1 MRSMMIAVILP
12 LMGFKQLLDLFVM
25 TTFFTRDK
33 VFYRSFFVMMITIAL
48 QNLIA
53 YSVNMADNVML
64 GSYSQSALSAAATVN
79 QIFFLVQQFALSI
92 GDGLVVLASQ
102 YFGEKQFHPIRIL
115 TGIALKFAF
124 ICSIVFFVCSAV
136 FPRQIISIFT
146 TDEQIIAEG
155 VEYLSI
161 IKYTFI
167 LFILTSVLYC
177 ALRAVGVVRISFYI
191 SIVSLVVNVGINYV
205 LIFGKFGMPEM
216 GIKGAAIGTLVSR
229 ILELIIITVYLL
241 KTDKVLKLFSENFLK
256 GDRTLRKDFFKVDI
270 PVMLSQI
277 LWGISVPMQTAVLGH
292 LSADAIAANSVAT
305 TFYSYLKVVTQ
316 SVSAAAAVMI
326 GSAVG
331 RGDREEVKAQ
341 GRTISVIAIGIGLV
355 LGAGLFFLRTPLLSL
370 YTLNDNAMDLANQL
384 IILMSIIMVT
394 MSYQMPV
401 SMGVIRGGGDT
412 HFVVIMNII
421 CVWGMVM
428 PLTFMSA
435 FWWHWPVVGV
445 TLMIQLDQ
453 IIKCIP
459 TFIKFRGYKWIKKL
473 TRE

>member
-1 MRSMMIAVILP
+1 M
-12 LMGFKQLLDLFVM
+12 LL
-25 TTFFTRDK
+25 
-33 VFYRSFFVMMITIAL
+33 TIML

-53 YSVNMADNVML
+53 YSVNMADNIML
-64 GSYSQSALSAAATVN
+64 GSYSQTSLSAAATVN

-92 GDGLVVLASQ
+92 GDGLVILAAQ
-102 YFGEKQFHPIRIL
+102 YFGKKEFSPIRTL

-124 ICSIVFFVCSAV
+124 ICSLVFFTLCTVI
-136 FPRQIISIFT
+136 PRQIISIFT
-146 TDEQIIAEG
+146 KDELIITEG
-155 VEYLSI
+155 VEYLGL

-167 LFILTSVLYC
+167 LFILSSVLYC

-205 LIFGKFGMPEM
+205 LIFGKFGFPEM

-229 ILELIIITVYLL
+229 IIELSIITVYML
-241 KTDKVLKLFSENFLK
+241 KTDTVLRLFSENFLRRNK
-256 GDRTLRKDFFKVDI
+256 ELVKDFFKVDI

-316 SVSAAAAVMI
+316 SVSAAAGAVI
-326 GSAVG
+326 GASVG
-331 RGDREEVKAQ
+331 RGNEEAVKAQ
-341 GRTISVIAIGIGLV
+341 GRTISVIAIIIGLV
-355 LGAGLFFLRTPLLSL
+355 LGAALFVLRTPLLTL
-370 YTLNDNAMDLANQL
+370 YTLNDNAMRLADQL
-384 IILMSIIMVT
+384 IMLMSLIMVT

-421 CVWGMVM
+421 CVWGIVM

-445 TLMIQLDQ
+445 VLMIQIDQ

-459 TFIKFRGYKWIKKL
+459 TFFKFRGYKWIRKL
-473 TRE
+473 TR

>member
-1 MRSMMIAVILP
+1 MLV
-12 LMGFKQLLDLFVM
+12 
-25 TTFFTRDK
+25 
-33 VFYRSFFVMMITIAL
+33 TIAL

-64 GSYSQSALSAAATVN
+64 GSYSQNALSAAATVN

-92 GDGLVVLASQ
+92 GDGLVVLDSQ
-102 YFGEKQFHPIRIL
+102 YFGKKDFSPIRIL

-124 ICSIVFFVCSAV
+124 ICSAVFFVACAV
-136 FPRQIISIFT
+136 IPREIVGIFT
-146 TDEQIIAEG
+146 TEQEIIEEG
-155 VEYLSI
+155 VKYLGI

-167 LFILTSVLYC
+167 LFILTSVLFC
-177 ALRAVGVVRISFYI
+177 ALRSVGVVRISFYI
-191 SIVSLVVNVGINYV
+191 SIVSLIVNVGINYV
-205 LIFGKFGMPEM
+205 LIFGKLGLPEM
-216 GIKGAAIGTLVSR
+216 GIKGAAIGTLISR
-229 ILELIIITVYLL
+229 ILEFLIILFYLI
-241 KTDKVLKLFSENFLK
+241 KTDKVLKLFSENIFKRNKELV
-256 GDRTLRKDFFKVDI
+256 KDFFKVDI

-277 LWGISVPMQTAVLGH
+277 LWGVSVPMQTAVLGH

-326 GSAVG
+326 GAAVG
-331 RGDREEVKAQ
+331 EGDREKVKAE
-341 GRTISVIAIGIGLV
+341 GRTISVIAIVVGFV
-355 LGAGLFFLRTPLLSL
+355 LGLSLFLLRTPLLSL
-370 YTLNDNAMDLANQL
+370 YTLNDNAMVLADQL
-384 IILMSIIMVT
+384 LILMSVIMVT

-421 CVWGMVM
+421 CVWGLVM

-435 FWWHWPVVGV
+435 FWWKWPVVGV
-445 TLMIQLDQ
+445 TLMIQIDQ

-473 TRE
+473 TRDNSEKIADEIAV